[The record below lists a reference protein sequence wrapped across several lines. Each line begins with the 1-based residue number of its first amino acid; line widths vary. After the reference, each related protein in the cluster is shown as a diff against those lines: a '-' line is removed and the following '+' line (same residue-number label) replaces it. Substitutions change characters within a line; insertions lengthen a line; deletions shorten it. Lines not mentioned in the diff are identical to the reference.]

1 MESAVAPDRA
11 HGPPPAAAGDR
22 PGADVGQCP
31 FTLPGQSENI
41 PAGGRWNLP
50 SLRTGHMALP
60 LLRRATRTETACSGP
75 LAPLRPPLRPSQR
88 GRRLPPLPILPRPPP
103 PPKFSESRRRSV
115 DDRLPRHPWH
125 LPPVGLRPAA
135 SMERLIDRPG
145 ADVGPCPFT
154 LPGQSQNIP
163 AGGRWNLPG
172 SKFFEPAGPSWRT
185 SCYM

>member
-1 MESAVAPDRA
+1 MLPSSPMRCSGIGQLTGFYLSGGRITEVQSCPLNKTTTILY
-11 HGPPPAAAGDR
+11 R
-22 PGADVGQCP
+22 PGATP
-31 FTLPGQSENI
+31 PTLPLSN
-41 PAGGRWNLP
+41 PDRPFSRPHSARLA
-50 SLRTGHMALP
+50 ALV
-60 LLRRATRTETACSGP
+60 L
-75 LAPLRPPLRPSQR
+75 SQH
-88 GRRLPPLPILPRPPP
+88 GRRLPSLPILPRP